1 MKLTVE
7 QIPSAEQEEI
17 LVRCHDTER
26 PWVKAVQGA
35 AAGQITVSGVAN
47 GKTYRLKLSE
57 LYYFEVVDGTSFLYG
72 QKDVFS
78 CKLKLY
84 EFEALCSGTMLF
96 RCSKSMVL
104 NAEKI
109 DYILPSFSGR
119 FEAVLENGEKVIVS
133 RQYVADLK
141 RLLGV

>member
-7 QIPSAEQEEI
+7 QISPAEQEEI
-17 LVRCHDTER
+17 LVRCHDTEQ

-35 AAGQITVSGVAN
+35 AAGQITVGGVAN
-47 GKTYRLKLSE
+47 SKTYRLKLSE
-57 LYYFEVVDGTSFLYG
+57 VYYFEVVDGTSFLYG